1 MQVINFEGNSK
12 FVLDEL
18 ARQKLIQKPFLIGS
32 CWKNISALKSC
43 IPSERFEEKEKERE
57 RERERE
63 RQRETETERD
73 RETEAN
79 TRAPINL
86 P

>member
-12 FVLDEL
+12 VVLEEL

-43 IPSERFEEKEKERE
+43 IPSERFAEKERE
-57 RERERE
+57 REGEGE
-63 RQRETETERD
+63 TETETERD
-73 RETEAN
+73 RE
-79 TRAPINL
+79 RDRGQY
-86 P
+86 

>member
-43 IPSERFEEKEKERE
+43 IPSERFEEKERERE

-63 RQRETETERD
+63 GERETERD

>member
-18 ARQKLIQKPFLIGS
+18 ARQKLIQKPFLTDRLLL
-32 CWKNISALKSC
+32 KKHIS
-43 IPSERFEEKEKERE
+43 PEKLHSKWTFWRE

-63 RQRETETERD
+63 GEGEGERETERD
-73 RETEAN
+73 RDRE
-79 TRAPINL
+79 RQRDRGQY
-86 P
+86 